1 MYSEDKKRVASWTK
15 LIALR
20 KGKKKLVYVFSFIGK
35 YRLGN
40 LSIYNKIHGDKEKYL
55 LFFYPLS

>member
-20 KGKKKLVYVFSFIGK
+20 KGKKKISLCFLL
-35 YRLGN
+35 YR
-40 LSIYNKIHGDKEKYL
+40 KIQVRELKHL
-55 LFFYPLS
+55 